1 MWQEIE
7 VDKKFRD
14 EDNNIIENKLGY
26 YKEGLLRNIRKF
38 KNNEIELDKKLG
50 WFKEKEEYGDLFK
63 FEDFE
68 ENLELDY

>member
-7 VDKKFRD
+7 VDKKIRD

-26 YKEGLLRNIRKF
+26 YKEALLRNIRKF
-38 KNNEIELDKKLG
+38 KNNEIELDEKLG
-50 WFKEKEEYGDLFK
+50 WFKEKEEYGDSFK